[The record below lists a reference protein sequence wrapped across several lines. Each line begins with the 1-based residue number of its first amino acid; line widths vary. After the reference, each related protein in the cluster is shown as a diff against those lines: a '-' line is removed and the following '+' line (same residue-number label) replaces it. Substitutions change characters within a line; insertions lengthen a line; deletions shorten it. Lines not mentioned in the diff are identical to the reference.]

1 MSAGISARRAVR
13 KRARIEFVDVGEQF
27 AERACAL
34 IEQALAFFG
43 RCLRRIAG
51 GAAGMKVLGLPRERR
66 RPVRGKPAI
75 ILFHCNAV
83 GVKIGDLVVAHMM
96 RVSRQHDRCLD
107 RTAMDAMTQFFR

>member
-1 MSAGISARRAVR
+1 
-13 KRARIEFVDVGEQF
+13 
-27 AERACAL
+27 
-34 IEQALAFFG
+34 
-43 RCLRRIAG
+43 
-51 GAAGMKVLGLPRERR
+51 MKVLGLPRERR

-107 RTAMDAMTQFFR
+107 RAAMDAMTQFFR